1 MISMRTPPHN
11 SLTFWPRQKSK
22 SRAFLL
28 MCKSYWKVAWGQNS
42 AFVTL
47 LVTNRKFQ
55 LSYWPW
61 NSTAFPM
68 ITLKGKKKKTLG
80 DSRNSFFCV
89 FGLRRRLLKVA
100 ATCRIFYVFA
110 DERIEFKTLLDFHLP
125 FTICSHRSSLFSRR
139 IYIGCLLSPREL
151 YTLLVYLCMGK
162 SLFPS
167 ATMSCYVSNPI
178 VHRRRSF
185 LAPKSPISF

>member
-1 MISMRTPPHN
+1 MGARFEPCAQKTCPFLRNNNNKYLGPHVAREDETFLSSFQTLCTVFCTPTLSKDASEKKDWRILGFFSKVKKDLSFASKESERSEPWFLCGRTHN

-68 ITLKGKKKKTLG
+68 ITLKGKKENLG
-80 DSRNSFFCV
+80 WQ
-89 FGLRRRLLKVA
+89 
-100 ATCRIFYVFA
+100 
-110 DERIEFKTLLDFHLP
+110 
-125 FTICSHRSSLFSRR
+125 
-139 IYIGCLLSPREL
+139 
-151 YTLLVYLCMGK
+151 
-162 SLFPS
+162 
-167 ATMSCYVSNPI
+167 
-178 VHRRRSF
+178 
-185 LAPKSPISF
+185 